1 MRILVVDDETEM
13 AALVA
18 RGLSAAGHEVLTA
31 HDGLEALSLAHEH
44 TFDAAVLDVM
54 MPGMTG
60 FELCRWLKGS
70 DPQIMVVLLTARDA
84 VDDRIRGLDEGADD
98 YLVKPFAMAE
108 LTARIRAIHRRD
120 TLTPQTHISFGS
132 IDLDLFSHQ
141 AEVDRRSLPL
151 SRTEFDVLRT
161 LVQAEGD
168 VVPRLRLFEAVW
180 GSAANIDPNIL
191 DQYVSYLRR
200 KLREKDADCRI
211 STVRGVGYRL
221 EKTPK
226 EARS

>member
-18 RGLSAAGHEVLTA
+18 RGLSAEGHEVDIA
-31 HDGLEALSLAHEH
+31 HDGLEALSLAHERA
-44 TFDAAVLDVM
+44 FDAAVLDVM

-120 TLTPQTHISFGS
+120 VLTPQTHISFGP
-132 IDLDLFSHQ
+132 IDLNLFAHEV
-141 AEVDRRSLPL
+141 EVDRRPLPL
-151 SRTEFDVLRT
+151 SRTEFDVLRA
-161 LVQAEGD
+161 LVQAEGE
-168 VVPRLRLFEAVW
+168 VVARPRLLEAVW
-180 GSAANIDPNIL
+180 GTAANIDPNIL

-200 KLREKDADCRI
+200 KLREKSADCRI
-211 STVRGVGYRL
+211 TTVRGVGYRL
-221 EKTPK
+221 EKIAE
-226 EARS
+226 EAPA